1 MEVTAA
7 LHVSPAFLPDT
18 SGMALP
24 TIAELM
30 IGHGTDVTKDAWV
43 AAKCAVSWKESR
55 GTSGPLAKFP
65 FLFPLLQWTWV
76 PVSQGLWVAPQVG
89 SPCKLFLRAFGGPK
103 ISFQFCHKS
112 LWKEWTFWPTQQKS
126 KKETFSEL
134 SLWDFRVV
142 CYPQCFKM

>member
-30 IGHGTDVTKDAWV
+30 IGHGTDVTKDA
-43 AAKCAVSWKESR
+43 VSWKESR

-65 FLFPLLQWTWV
+65 FLFPLLQ
-76 PVSQGLWVAPQVG
+76 
-89 SPCKLFLRAFGGPK
+89 
-103 ISFQFCHKS
+103 
-112 LWKEWTFWPTQQKS
+112 
-126 KKETFSEL
+126 
-134 SLWDFRVV
+134 
-142 CYPQCFKM
+142 